1 MRYLFVWSILLAMPA
16 AADNVSPWFGS
27 ADQKPF
33 QMAADGTHVA
43 ASGLER
49 ESHTRPLKLSDCA
62 ITGCSIA
69 ENAAKVLG
77 TGHVSP

>member
-1 MRYLFVWSILLAMPA
+1 MRYLILMCVLATPA

-33 QMAADGTHVA
+33 QMAADGSQVA
-43 ASGLER
+43 GLAIISGKR
-49 ESHTRPLKLSDCA
+49 EPARHQGGCA

-77 TGHVSP
+77 IGHVSP